1 MRCIIIDD
9 EPLAREGIKLH
20 IDEINWLN
28 LVGSFNNVIDAD
40 EFLKANPV
48 DLIFLDIQMPKIS
61 GIEYLKTFKPNTQV
75 ILTTANRDYALEGFE
90 LGVVDYLLKPI
101 TFERFYK
108 AVSKLRSSLATSE
121 TKTDDYLFIKTEG
134 RLIKTEYKN
143 ILYIESLKDYVSVF
157 CKEGKYVV
165 STNLKQIHNQLP
177 QNDFIRINREQ
188 VINLAAA
195 TSIDRD
201 YIIIDKL
208 KFNISDIYK
217 EELNEALAKKK
228 ILKR

>member
-1 MRCIIIDD
+1 MKCIIIDD

-40 EFLKANPV
+40 EFLKSNTV

-61 GIEYLKTFKPNTQV
+61 GIDYLQKFKPNANV
-75 ILTTANRDYALEGFE
+75 IFTTANRDYALEGFE

-108 AVSKLRSSLATSE
+108 AVSKLKTNTPITE
-121 TKTDDYLFIKTEG
+121 VKTDDYLFIKTEG
-134 RLIKTEYKN
+134 KLIKTEYKN
-143 ILYIESLKDYVSVF
+143 ILHIESLKDYVAVF
-157 CKEGKYVV
+157 CKEGKYIV

-177 QNDFIRINREQ
+177 LNDFIRINREQ
-188 VINLAAA
+188 VINLAAV
-195 TSIDRD
+195 TSIDKD